1 MEKLRFG
8 LFSVLALAA
17 CDTTP
22 TKQVDLSMPDLEKA
36 PDIGTAPDMSKAPPG
51 CFAILGGASQTK
63 ITASTKA
70 ALDAFN
76 NCLQAHCGSPQV
88 VDGGNAALPCATLPD
103 GGPSM
108 SCDICFTN
116 IQVNSM
122 ITFTDPNTM
131 QPIACKDY
139 NGTVDTAGPNCM
151 ACGNEIVACVL
162 DCNSDKD
169 CAGLTS
175 GGNPTTCV
183 SNQCQ

>member
-1 MEKLRFG
+1 LAISG
-8 LFSVLALAA
+8 LLIVGCGSNPQATIDGGNKDL
-17 CDTTP
+17 TSGGG
-22 TKQVDLSMPDLEKA
+22 QDLSGNGGADLK
-36 PDIGTAPDMSKAPPG
+36 KAPPG
-51 CFAILGGASQTK
+51 CFAILGGASTAG
-63 ITASTKA
+63 ITTTTKA

-76 NCLQAHCGSPQV
+76 NCLQSHCGSPQV

-108 SCDICFTN
+108 ACDICFSN

-131 QPIACKDY
+131 MPIACKDY
-139 NGTVDTAGPNCM
+139 NGTVNTAGPNCM